1 MFLTLARWFQEQDQA
16 SNPSELEGSASK
28 IFELHPI
35 QLARALEE
43 AYFAKDD
50 GLRGPFPS
58 PALHLTSSTGSSP
71 PDSTAC
77 SRTSRTTSI
86 RSQTA
91 PTSRLSG
98 TISSTR
104 T

>member
-58 PALHLTSSTGSSP
+58 PALP
-71 PDSTAC
+71 P
-77 SRTSRTTSI
+77 
-86 RSQTA
+86 
-91 PTSRLSG
+91 
-98 TISSTR
+98 
-104 T
+104 